1 MKVRELDLAGV
12 YLFEPR
18 VFVDTRGFF
27 METWHATRYQQAQV
41 PTAFVQDN
49 YSHSTRGVL
58 RGLHYQLT
66 QPQGKLVWV
75 LHGEVYDVAVDIR
88 RGSPTFGRWT
98 GVVLSAENHYQLYI
112 PPGFAH
118 GFCVLSASADFLYK
132 CTAFYRPEDEYGL
145 HWQDPHL
152 GIHWPVGTPL
162 VSAKDQAYPT
172 LATIPPDH
180 LPRFGAPA

>member
-1 MKVRELDLAGV
+1 MKVRELALSGV

-18 VFVDTRGFF
+18 VFVDARGFF
-27 METWHATRYQQAQV
+27 METWHATRYHQAQV

-49 YSHSTRGVL
+49 YSHSTHGVL

-88 RGSPTFGRWT
+88 RGSPTFGRWIS
-98 GVVLSAENHYQLYI
+98 VVLSAENRYQLYI

-118 GFCVLSASADFLYK
+118 GFCVLSESADFLYK

-145 HWQDPHL
+145 HWHDPHL
-152 GIHWPVGTPL
+152 GITWPVGTPL